1 MSGTP
6 QESSLSQHDA
16 VNLLL
21 NAQAPEMASEE
32 DQETIAEAD
41 AEAPEEE
48 VYEAEAVDEGQAE
61 VEEMEAAEDDDDYE
75 EVEYHRVK
83 VDGEER
89 DVTYEELIKNYQLEQ
104 TAQKRLMAVSE
115 EKKSLET
122 EKAQTEQVRIQYE
135 QALNQMAQQ
144 LQTANQPK
152 DQAYWDALYDS
163 DPLEYVRQRE
173 TERDNQARMQAVQ
186 QEQMRLK
193 QERLLKEQAKLL
205 ELIPEWKDQEV
216 EQREKAALVNYA
228 RERGWTDAE
237 LAEAADSRYV
247 ELMRKAYLY
256 DNLQSGKP
264 IAKKKVKTAPKMVKS
279 GQPKSKADSATDRK
293 RKAFDNLR
301 KKGSKE
307 AAVEYLLTR

>member
-6 QESSLSQHDA
+6 QESSQSQHDA

-21 NAQAPEMASEE
+21 DAQAPEMASEE

-48 VYEAEAVDEGQAE
+48 TYEAEAVDDQAE
-61 VEEMEAAEDDDDYE
+61 VDEVEAAEDDDEYE

-89 DVTYEELIKNYQLEQ
+89 DVTYDDLIKSYQLEQ
-104 TAQKRLMAVSE
+104 TAQKRLMAAAE
-115 EKKSLET
+115 ERKALDA
-122 EKAQTEQVRIQYE
+122 EKAQTEQVRTQYE
-135 QALNQMAQQ
+135 QALNLMAQQ
-144 LQTANQPK
+144 LQAANQPK
-152 DQAYWDALYDS
+152 DQAYWDNLYEN
-163 DPLEYVRQRE
+163 DPLEYVRQRD
-173 TERDNQARMQAVQ
+173 TERDNQDKMQAVQ
-186 QEQMRLK
+186 QEQLRLK
-193 QERLLKEQAKLL
+193 QERLVKEQARLI
-205 ELIPEWKDQEV
+205 ELIPEWKDPEV
-216 EQREKAALVNYA
+216 ESREKAALVTYA

-237 LAEAADSRYV
+237 LANADDSRYV

>member
-21 NAQAPEMASEE
+21 NAQAPEEASEE
-32 DQETIAEAD
+32 NQEVTAEAD

-48 VYEAEAVDEGQAE
+48 TYEAEAVEDQAE
-61 VEEMEAAEDDDDYE
+61 VEEVEAAEDDDEYE

-89 DVTYEELIKNYQLEQ
+89 DVTYDDLIKSYQLEQ
-104 TAQKRLMAVSE
+104 TAQKRLMAAAE
-115 EKKSLET
+115 ERKTLDA
-122 EKAQTEQVRIQYE
+122 EKAQTEQVRTQYE
-135 QALNQMAQQ
+135 QALNLMAQQ

-152 DQAYWDALYDS
+152 DQAYWDSLYEN
-163 DPLEYVRQRE
+163 DPIEYIRQRDN
-173 TERDNQARMQAVQ
+173 ERDNQSKMQAVQ
-186 QEQMRLK
+186 QEQVRLK
-193 QERLLKEQAKLL
+193 QEKLVKEQAKLL
-205 ELIPEWKDQEV
+205 EKIPEWKDQEV
-216 EQREKAALVNYA
+216 EQREKAALVQYA
-228 RERGWTDAE
+228 RENGWTDAE
-237 LAEAADSRYV
+237 LAEAADSRYI

-256 DNLQSGKP
+256 DSLQSGKP

>member
-21 NAQAPEMASEE
+21 NAQAPEMASED
-32 DQETIAEAD
+32 DQEVTAEAD

-48 VYEAEAVDEGQAE
+48 TYEAEAVDDQAE
-61 VEEMEAAEDDDDYE
+61 VEEVETAEDDDVYE

-83 VDGEER
+83 VDGQDY
-89 DVTYEELIKNYQLEQ
+89 DVTYDDLVKGYQLEQ
-104 TAQKRLMAVSE
+104 TAYKRLEAATKE
-115 EKKSLET
+115 RQSLDA
-122 EKAQTEQVRIQYE
+122 EKAETEQVRTQYE
-135 QALNQMAQQ
+135 QALNKLAQQ
-144 LQTANQPK
+144 LQAADRPK
-152 DQAYWDALYDS
+152 DQAYWDALYEN
-163 DPLEYVRQRE
+163 DPLEYVKQRE
-173 TERDNQARMQAVQ
+173 TERDNQTRLQAVQ
-186 QEQMRLK
+186 QEQLRLK
-193 QERLLKEQAKLL
+193 QEYLVKEQAKLL
-205 ELIPEWKDQEV
+205 EKIPEWKDQEV
-216 EQREKAALVNYA
+216 EQREKAALVQYA
-228 RERGWTDAE
+228 RANGWTDAE
-237 LAEAADSRYV
+237 LAETADSRYV

>member
-21 NAQAPEMASEE
+21 NAQAPEEASEE
-32 DQETIAEAD
+32 NQEVTAEAD

-48 VYEAEAVDEGQAE
+48 TYEAEAVEDQAE
-61 VEEMEAAEDDDDYE
+61 VEEVEAAEDDDEYE

-89 DVTYEELIKNYQLEQ
+89 DVTYDDLIKSYQLEQ
-104 TAQKRLMAVSE
+104 TAQKRLMAAAE
-115 EKKSLET
+115 ERKALDA
-122 EKAQTEQVRIQYE
+122 EKAQTEQVRTQYE
-135 QALNQMAQQ
+135 QALNLMAQQ

-152 DQAYWDALYDS
+152 DQAYWDSLYEN
-163 DPLEYVRQRE
+163 DPIEYIRQRDN
-173 TERDNQARMQAVQ
+173 ERDNQSKMQAVQ
-186 QEQMRLK
+186 QEQVCLK
-193 QERLLKEQAKLL
+193 QEKLVKEQAKLL
-205 ELIPEWKDQEV
+205 EKIPEWKDQEV
-216 EQREKAALVNYA
+216 EQREKAALVQYA
-228 RERGWTDAE
+228 RENGWTDAE
-237 LAEAADSRYV
+237 LAEAADSRYI

-256 DNLQSGKP
+256 DSLQSGKP

>member
-21 NAQAPEMASEE
+21 NAQAPEEASEE
-32 DQETIAEAD
+32 NQEVTAEAD

-48 VYEAEAVDEGQAE
+48 TYEAEAVEDQAE
-61 VEEMEAAEDDDDYE
+61 VEEVEAAEDDDEYE

-89 DVTYEELIKNYQLEQ
+89 DVTYDDLIKSYQLEQ
-104 TAQKRLMAVSE
+104 TAQKRLMAAAE
-115 EKKSLET
+115 ERKALDA
-122 EKAQTEQVRIQYE
+122 EKAQTEQVRTQYE
-135 QALNQMAQQ
+135 QALNLMAQQ

-152 DQAYWDALYDS
+152 DQAYWDSLYEN
-163 DPLEYVRQRE
+163 DPIEYIRQRDN
-173 TERDNQARMQAVQ
+173 ERDNQSKMQAVQ
-186 QEQMRLK
+186 QEQFRLK
-193 QERLLKEQAKLL
+193 QEKLVKEQAKLL
-205 ELIPEWKDQEV
+205 EKIPEWKDQEV
-216 EQREKAALVNYA
+216 EQREKAALVQYA
-228 RERGWTDAE
+228 RENGWTDAE
-237 LAEAADSRYV
+237 LAEAADSRYI

-256 DNLQSGKP
+256 DSLQSGKP

>member
-21 NAQAPEMASEE
+21 NTQAPEEASED
-32 DQETIAEAD
+32 DQEAIAEAD

-48 VYEAEAVDEGQAE
+48 TYEAEAVDDQAE
-61 VEEMEAAEDDDDYE
+61 VEEVEAAEDDDEYE

-89 DVTYEELIKNYQLEQ
+89 DVTYDDLIKSYQLEQ
-104 TAQKRLMAVSE
+104 TAQKRLMAAAE
-115 EKKSLET
+115 ERKTLDA
-122 EKAQTEQVRIQYE
+122 EKAQTEQVRTQYE
-135 QALNQMAQQ
+135 QALNLMAQQ

-152 DQAYWDALYDS
+152 DQAYWDSLYEN
-163 DPLEYVRQRE
+163 DPIEYIRQRDN
-173 TERDNQARMQAVQ
+173 ERDNQAKMQAVQ
-186 QEQMRLK
+186 QEQVRLK
-193 QERLLKEQAKLL
+193 QEKLVKEQAKLI
-205 ELIPEWKDQEV
+205 EKIPEWKDQEV
-216 EQREKAALVNYA
+216 EQREKAALVQYA
-228 RERGWTDAE
+228 RENGWTDAE
-237 LAEAADSRYV
+237 LAEAADSRYI

-256 DNLQSGKP
+256 DSLQSGKP

-301 KKGSKE
+301 KKGSRQ

>member
-21 NAQAPEMASEE
+21 NAQAPEEASEE
-32 DQETIAEAD
+32 NQEVTAEAD

-48 VYEAEAVDEGQAE
+48 TYEAEAVEDQAE
-61 VEEMEAAEDDDDYE
+61 VEEVEAAEDDDEYE

-89 DVTYEELIKNYQLEQ
+89 DVTYDDLIKSYQLEQ
-104 TAQKRLMAVSE
+104 TAQKRLMAAAE
-115 EKKSLET
+115 ERKALDA
-122 EKAQTEQVRIQYE
+122 EKAQTEQVRTQYE
-135 QALNQMAQQ
+135 QALNLMAQQ

-152 DQAYWDALYDS
+152 DQAYWDSLYEN
-163 DPLEYVRQRE
+163 DPIEYIRQRDN
-173 TERDNQARMQAVQ
+173 ERDNQSKMQAVQ
-186 QEQMRLK
+186 QEQVRLK
-193 QERLLKEQAKLL
+193 QEKLVKEQAKLL
-205 ELIPEWKDQEV
+205 EKIPEWKDQEV
-216 EQREKAALVNYA
+216 EQREKAALVQYA
-228 RERGWTDAE
+228 RENGWTDAE
-237 LAEAADSRYV
+237 LAEAADSRYI

-256 DNLQSGKP
+256 DSLQSGKP

>member
-21 NAQAPEMASEE
+21 NAQAPEEASEE
-32 DQETIAEAD
+32 NQEVTAEAD

-48 VYEAEAVDEGQAE
+48 TYEAEAVDDQAE
-61 VEEMEAAEDDDDYE
+61 VEEVEAAEDDDEYE

-89 DVTYEELIKNYQLEQ
+89 DVTYDDLIKSYQLEQ
-104 TAQKRLMAVSE
+104 TAQKRLMAAAE
-115 EKKSLET
+115 ERKTLDA
-122 EKAQTEQVRIQYE
+122 EKAQTEQVRTQYE
-135 QALNQMAQQ
+135 QALNLMAQQ

-152 DQAYWDALYDS
+152 DQAYWDSLYEN
-163 DPLEYVRQRE
+163 DPIEYIRQRDN
-173 TERDNQARMQAVQ
+173 ERDNQAKMQAVQ
-186 QEQMRLK
+186 QEQLRLK
-193 QERLLKEQAKLL
+193 QEKLVKEQAKLL
-205 ELIPEWKDQEV
+205 EKIPEWKDQEV
-216 EQREKAALVNYA
+216 EQREKTALVQYA
-228 RERGWTDAE
+228 RENGWTDAE
-237 LAEAADSRYV
+237 LAEAADSRYI

-256 DNLQSGKP
+256 DSLQSGKP

>member
-152 DQAYWDALYDS
+152 DQAYW
-163 DPLEYVRQRE
+163 
-173 TERDNQARMQAVQ
+173 
-186 QEQMRLK
+186 
-193 QERLLKEQAKLL
+193 
-205 ELIPEWKDQEV
+205 
-216 EQREKAALVNYA
+216 
-228 RERGWTDAE
+228 
-237 LAEAADSRYV
+237 ADEHFGY
-247 ELMRKAYLY
+247 
-256 DNLQSGKP
+256 
-264 IAKKKVKTAPKMVKS
+264 
-279 GQPKSKADSATDRK
+279 
-293 RKAFDNLR
+293 
-301 KKGSKE
+301 
-307 AAVEYLLTR
+307 

>member
-21 NAQAPEMASEE
+21 NAQAPEEASEE
-32 DQETIAEAD
+32 NQEVTAEAD

-48 VYEAEAVDEGQAE
+48 TYEAEAVEDQAE
-61 VEEMEAAEDDDDYE
+61 VEEVEAAEDDDEYE

-89 DVTYEELIKNYQLEQ
+89 DVTYDDLIKSYQLEQ
-104 TAQKRLMAVSE
+104 TAQKRLMAAAE
-115 EKKSLET
+115 ERKALDA
-122 EKAQTEQVRIQYE
+122 EKAQTEQVRTQYE
-135 QALNQMAQQ
+135 QALNLMAQQ
-144 LQTANQPK
+144 LQAANQPK
-152 DQAYWDALYDS
+152 DQAYWDSLYEN
-163 DPLEYVRQRE
+163 DPIEYIRQRDN
-173 TERDNQARMQAVQ
+173 ERDNQSKMQAVQ
-186 QEQMRLK
+186 QEQVRLK
-193 QERLLKEQAKLL
+193 QEKLVKEQAKLL
-205 ELIPEWKDQEV
+205 EKIPEWKDQEV
-216 EQREKAALVNYA
+216 EQREKAALVQYA
-228 RERGWTDAE
+228 RENGWTDAE
-237 LAEAADSRYV
+237 LAEAADSRYI

-256 DNLQSGKP
+256 DSLQSGKP